1 MSGSGGTP
9 ELSERF
15 LDAAY
20 ELAKTR
26 PRGSVN
32 SYAVADTLGME
43 ATGENIAELDGVAKA
58 FIKSGHLARGADEPG
73 MFRVTLLGSN
83 TVLRRRRTR
92 P

>member
-1 MSGSGGTP
+1 M
-9 ELSERF
+9 
-15 LDAAY
+15 DAAY

-26 PRGSVN
+26 PMGIVN

-43 ATGENIAELDGVAKA
+43 ATGENMAELDGMAKA
-58 FIKSGHLARGADEPG
+58 FIESGHLAWEADEPG
-73 MFRVTLLGSN
+73 MFRVTLLGRS